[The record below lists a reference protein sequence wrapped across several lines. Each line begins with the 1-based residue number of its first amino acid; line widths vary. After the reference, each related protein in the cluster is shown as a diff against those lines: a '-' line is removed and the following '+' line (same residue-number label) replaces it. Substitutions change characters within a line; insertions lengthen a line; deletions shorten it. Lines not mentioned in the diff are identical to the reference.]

1 MRPGHVRRVTLAL
14 LALLACVA
22 GSLAALSAQTA
33 TPMESPGAGAPEL
46 DEAQVR
52 ETIRRVAD
60 WHMEHPYDYPPGY
73 WTMAPLYDGLI
84 DASLVLN
91 EPRYLAAV
99 IREGREVDFAPGEN
113 LGDADSH
120 AAGRAWL
127 RIYQMDPER
136 DPEEL
141 EDFEAR
147 FAEILEERERGLGWS
162 WIDALYMVPPTLA
175 ELATTTGDGDYLDLA
190 YTEALATYEELYDED
205 EDLFYRDEEDKGT
218 LAPNGEKVL
227 WGRGNGWAYA
237 ALAELLNTVPSGH
250 ESRQFYLDLF
260 RDMSDDVLEAQ
271 QPDGLW
277 YPSLLD
283 PEQVPIGE
291 TSASA
296 LLLYGMA
303 WGVNQGV
310 LEQET
315 YLPAVERGWDGLLT
329 RIRPDGEVDFA
340 QPVGEVPELFDP
352 DNSEPFASGAVLGA
366 GSQIV
371 LLLDDKLSPA
381 ALRAEAE
388 RLADEAPALSRDEE

>member
-1 MRPGHVRRVTLAL
+1 MRLFGMMRMALAL
-14 LALLACVA
+14 LVLAV
-22 GSLAALSAQTA
+22 SLALPPAETAGQATPVAAVESTLSA
-33 TPMESPGAGAPEL
+33 E
-46 DEAQVR
+46 QVA
-52 ETIRRVAD
+52 ETVRRVAD
-60 WHMEHPYDYPPGY
+60 WQLNHPYDYPAGS

-84 DASLVLN
+84 DAGLLLN
-91 EPRYLAAV
+91 EPKYIAAV

-113 LGDADSH
+113 LGNADSH

-141 EDFEAR
+141 EDFEDQ

-162 WIDALYMVPPTLA
+162 WIDALYMAPPTLV
-175 ELATTTGDGDYLDLA
+175 ELAETTGDGDYLDLA
-190 YTEALATYEELYDED
+190 YTEALATYEKLYDAD
-205 EDLFYRDEEDKGT
+205 EDLFYRDEEDRGT

-237 ALAELLNTVPSGH
+237 GLAELLNTVPSGH

-260 RDMSDDVLEAQ
+260 CDMSDDVLEAQ

-283 PEQVPIGE
+283 PEQIPIGE

-303 WGVNQGV
+303 WGVNQGI
-310 LEQET
+310 LDRET
-315 YLPAVERGWDGLLT
+315 YLPAVERGWEGLLT

-340 QPVGEVPELFDP
+340 QPAGEVPVLFDP
-352 DNSEPFASGAVLGA
+352 GNSEPFATGAVLGA

-388 RLADEAPALSRDEE
+388 RLADEAPDLSRDEP